1 MNLFANKL
9 YDFHKERTFSSL
21 DSLLSASKDFFHSK
35 FMEIDEKEFYSFRLS
50 GVVAKDKKQAIESW
64 LIPKINMIN
73 LFVQEEAKGKLD
85 AANKLYRLLFQGN
98 GMPKYPKL
106 LEDIDAREY
115 FYRVRDAPK
124 YALYDKEDIF
134 IIPADK
140 ENCVGAARFNSA
152 GNPCLYLAS
161 NLYLAWEECRR
172 PDFDTF
178 NFAVYQNVQ
187 RIKVISLIIRPRFL
201 FREHFLAAYLALL
214 CSVKISEG
222 DRFHY
227 QYVVPQLV
235 MKILRESQQN
245 SANAKQDII
254 AGIKYMSSR
263 RFDQKDFLFDD
274 RRLSVA
280 YAFPG
285 QTLDDGQSVCPY
297 LRKIFKLS
305 DPRTFFLYRVR
316 KLNFHTNTAFISD
329 YQESIFYQ
337 LEEEIKKTKLERL

>member
-1 MNLFANKL
+1 MNIFANEL
-9 YDFHKERTFSSL
+9 YDFHKVESYSSL
-21 DSLLSASKDFFHSK
+21 DLLLSATKEFFFSK
-35 FMEIDEKEFYSFRLS
+35 FRGIDEKEFYSLRLP
-50 GVVAKDKKQAIESW
+50 GVSVKEKKQAIESW
-64 LIPKINMIN
+64 LIQKIDLIN
-73 LFVQEEAKGKLD
+73 RIVQEEANGKLD
-85 AANKLYRLLFQGN
+85 AANKLYGLLFQNN

-106 LEDIDAREY
+106 FEDIDAGEY
-115 FYRVRDAPK
+115 FYRVRDALR
-124 YALYDKEDIF
+124 YTLYDKKDIF

-140 ENCVGAARFNSA
+140 ENCVGAARFNFA

-187 RIKVISLIIRPRFL
+187 RLKVISLTIRPRFL
-201 FREHFLAAYLALL
+201 YREHFLAAYLALL

-235 MKILRESQQN
+235 MKVLRESQQK
-245 SANAKQDII
+245 SAIAKQNII

-285 QTLDDGQSVCPY
+285 QTLDNGQSVCPY
-297 LRKIFKLS
+297 LQKIFKLS

-316 KLNFHTNTAFISD
+316 KLNFHTNTAFVSD